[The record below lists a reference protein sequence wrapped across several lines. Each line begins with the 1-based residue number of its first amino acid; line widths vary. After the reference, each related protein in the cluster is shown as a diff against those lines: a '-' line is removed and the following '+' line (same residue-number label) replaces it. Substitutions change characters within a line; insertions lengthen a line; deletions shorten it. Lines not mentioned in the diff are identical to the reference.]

1 MKVVSAVTVLAV
13 INVLLRRV
21 RKREVACA
29 RRGRGRGRG
38 RIASSPGDINPRAGL
53 TLFFST
59 ERERT
64 L

>member
-29 RRGRGRGRG
+29 RRGRGR
-38 RIASSPGDINPRAGL
+38 IASSPGDINPRAGL

-59 ERERT
+59 KRERT

>member
-29 RRGRGRGRG
+29 RRGRGRGR
-38 RIASSPGDINPRAGL
+38 IASSPGDINPRASL

-59 ERERT
+59 KRERT

>member
-29 RRGRGRGRG
+29 RRDRGRG

-59 ERERT
+59 KRERT